1 MKPTR
6 VRLWL
11 ISRRDPVQRLGIVV
25 ILLGAIVAVG
35 TDMHANF
42 AKKGPSLPDELAK
55 AVTPGKKAPRTQ
67 GSALPG
73 LHVSPSI
80 PTSVRTAT
88 SSEAFT
94 ATALLPWT
102 NGQWAV
108 SGNTWYREDDDFT
121 WRNVTPPT
129 VVSSDAIVTACG
141 FDSQNIGVIATLQN
155 GVTTIYSTND
165 GGNTWVAANLPA
177 AGEVVRQVDMV
188 NAHVGYAYAED
199 GSLFSLWETVNGG
212 QNWVTT
218 LSGTNPLATVNPWF
232 PSTPQAISFSSAAV
246 GYRWSSPTSIA
257 YTTNAGSSWSSELPQ
272 LSLPNGT
279 AALTNIHWT
288 ELPQFFGNVGIWAL
302 EASIANKRVYIIYR
316 SSDGGVSWSPVA
328 VERWTPG
335 VALHFVTPQTGWAI
349 DPKQNKVFTTDNG
362 GDTWKSVASSIRV
375 SSLIDVQ
382 PISTSQAYA
391 IEILKSGS
399 IRWMVT
405 TDGGESWSATTYPF
419 PIHGTP

>member
-6 VRLWL
+6 VRRWF

-25 ILLGAIVAVG
+25 ILLGAAVAVG

-42 AKKGPSLPDELAK
+42 ATKGSSLPGELAK
-55 AVTPGKKAPRTQ
+55 AVTPGEKAPRTQ
-67 GSALPG
+67 RSALPG

-80 PTSVRTAT
+80 AASVRTAT
-88 SSEAFT
+88 SSEAFA

-108 SGNTWYREDDDFT
+108 SGNTWYREDDDLT

-141 FDSQNIGVIATLQN
+141 FESPNTGVIATLQN
-155 GVTTIYSTND
+155 GVTTLYSTND